1 MNVQTWM
8 RKPHPLNISTY
19 LKLSYKVKTM
29 NKEQKELIN
38 KGMNINV

>member
-1 MNVQTWM
+1 MNFITWM
-8 RKPHPLNISTY
+8 QKPHPLNISTY

-29 NKEQKELIN
+29 TKEQKNKIT

>member
-1 MNVQTWM
+1 MNVETWM

-19 LKLSYKVKTM
+19 IKLSYKVKSM

>member
-1 MNVQTWM
+1 MNLETWM

-29 NKEQKELIN
+29 TKEQKELIY
-38 KGMNINV
+38 KERNINV